1 MDKLLFKRII
11 FGLLTILIVSY
22 IVYLFAN
29 SNFAKAVDTEEA
41 FSNTVSDIINSEA
54 FIVREESYVTN
65 NEIGVLSYNVNDGD
79 NISAGQNIADIYNNE
94 SDAVSRQQIKKI
106 NSQIK
111 SLQTLS
117 DSYYKDSV
125 GLDTINT
132 QINNNIFSIISN
144 VNEGKL
150 EDAGENCNSL
160 LLTICERQ
168 LTTGSV
174 KNFKAKINELK
185 RKRSKLES
193 NCSGKLGSVSAGK
206 AGYFISA
213 TDGYEKTVDFSKIDK
228 LSVGKFRKL
237 KKKKIDSNVVGKIVT
252 NPEWYIVCEV
262 SPDDTVSL
270 AKLLNSEATIYVS
283 MPSVTT
289 EKIPTS
295 IYSINQR
302 TKQDKAVL
310 VLACDYMNSFLAD
323 ARKENVEITTMSY
336 SGLKVSKRAIHE
348 DYVTRTRTD
357 KNGKEIKE
365 KKKVQG
371 VYVLHGSE
379 LIFKEISITYSASD
393 YVLCNPAPAEKV
405 LFSGETLELYD
416 QVVIKGDNLYD
427 GKVIT

>member
-29 SNFAKAVDTEEA
+29 SNFAKAVETEEA
-41 FSNTVSDIINSEA
+41 VSCDVSDIIHSEA
-54 FIVREESYVTN
+54 FIVRDESYVEN
-65 NEIGVLSYNVNDGD
+65 SDIGVLSYNVNDGD
-79 NISAGQNIADIYNNE
+79 NVKTGENIADIYNNE

-106 NSQIK
+106 NSQISELK
-111 SLQTLS
+111 TLS
-117 DSYYKDSV
+117 DNYYKDSV

-132 QINNNIFSIISN
+132 QIGNNIYSIISN
-144 VNEGKL
+144 VNQGKL
-150 EDAGENCNSL
+150 DDASDNCNSL
-160 LLTICERQ
+160 LMTICERQ

-174 KNFKAKINELK
+174 KNFKAKINELQ
-185 RKRSKLES
+185 RKKSKLES
-193 NCSGKLGSVSAGK
+193 NCSDKIGSVSAQK
-206 AGYFISA
+206 AGYFISQ
-213 TDGYEKTVDFSKIDK
+213 TDGYEKSVSFDNIDK
-228 LSVGKFRKL
+228 LSLSKFRKL
-237 KKKKIDSNVVGKIVT
+237 KKKKTPQNVVGKIVT
-252 NPEWYIVCEV
+252 NPEWYIACEV
-262 SPDDTVSL
+262 SADDTVML

-289 EKIPTS
+289 EKIPAA

-302 TKQDKAVL
+302 TKQSKAVL
-310 VLACDYMNSFLAD
+310 VLGCDYMNSFLAD
-323 ARKENVEITTMSY
+323 ARKEHIEITTISY

-348 DYVTRTRTD
+348 DYVTREK
-357 KNGKEIKE
+357 KNKKGKTVKQ

-379 LIFKEISITYSASD
+379 LIFKEISIAYSASD
-393 YVLCNPAPAEKV
+393 YVLCNPSPNEGV
-405 LFSGETLELYD
+405 LFSGKTIELYD